1 MFRYVSCSILLLLTT
16 STVVADE
23 PSPAAPLMR
32 LLQSGRLPAERVG
45 TVVEMVCQKG
55 NAKDL
60 AYVFEQLQKPD
71 AFKPAVRLKVLELL
85 TDAAVVRK
93 VKPEGDLAALK
104 LLLTQGSEPKLK
116 LAAIKLASVWKV
128 KEIAPEL
135 QALATNS
142 NTEFALRAA
151 AIDGLANIGDSNS
164 KAALLEIAAKDK
176 GIPARMQAV
185 AGLTLLDLDEAA
197 RQAAAVLASAAA
209 QDDPATLID
218 AILSRKGGAEKL
230 AIALASVKVPK
241 EVAKVTLR
249 YMYSIGRSDEGL
261 SNLLSKAADIAVDS
275 PPPSQAEVLKIAAEV
290 MVKGDA
296 ARGEKVFRRADV
308 NCFKCHAIARAGGQV
323 GPELTAL
330 GSISPPEYIVNS
342 ILNPTL
348 NIKEQFVTKVILT
361 ADGEVVTGIVIDRN
375 DERVRL
381 KDASGK
387 VITLAIGDIESE
399 KDGPSLMPQGLTK
412 FLTHD
417 EFLDLA
423 RFITELGRPGPY
435 AIRTTPTLQRWRLLK
450 SPSPEISGEV
460 PNVEHFRQHVLE
472 LPAEAWLPLYGTARG
487 SLPLVDALVTLKSA
501 SPEKTIAE
509 RSIAVIQGEI
519 EVSQGGELLVEL
531 NSSVPA
537 HLWLDAEPFEK
548 PRKLTLPLTAGRH
561 KLTLRFELPSD
572 LPADASL
579 SVELKK
585 PAGSNIQFDVV
596 GGQ

>member
-1 MFRYVSCSILLLLTT
+1 MFRYVSCSILLLLAT
-16 STVVADE
+16 SALAADE
-23 PSPAAPLMR
+23 PSPAAPLMK

-60 AYVFEQLQKPD
+60 AYVFEQLQKPN
-71 AFKPAVRLKVLELL
+71 AYKPAVRLKVVELL

-93 VKPEGDLAALK
+93 VKPEGNLAVLK
-104 LLLTQGSEPKLK
+104 TLLVEGSEPKLK
-116 LAAIKLASVWKV
+116 LAALKLASVWKV

-135 QALATNS
+135 QALATDS
-142 NTEFALRAA
+142 KTEKGIRAA
-151 AIDGLANIGDSNS
+151 AIDGLANIGDARS

-176 GIPARMQAV
+176 AIPVRMQAV
-185 AGLTLLDLDEAA
+185 AGLARLDLDEAA

-209 QDDPATLID
+209 QDDPAPLID
-218 AILSRKGGAEKL
+218 ALLSRKGGAEKF
-230 AIALASVKVPK
+230 AAALATVKLPK

-275 PPPSQAEVLKIAAEV
+275 PPPSQEEVLKIAAEV
-290 MVKGDA
+290 MAKGNA

-308 NCFKCHAIARAGGQV
+308 NCFKCHSIARAGGQV

-342 ILNPTL
+342 ILNPSL
-348 NIKEQFVTKVILT
+348 NIKEQYVTKVILT

-387 VITLAIGDIESE
+387 VITLAVGDIESE

-450 SPSPEISGEV
+450 SPAPEISGEV
-460 PNVEHFRQHVLE
+460 PNVEHFRQYVLE
-472 LPAEAWLPLYGTARG
+472 LPVDAWLPLYGTAQG
-487 SLPLVDALVTLKSA
+487 PLPLPEVLAALKSA
-501 SPEKTIAE
+501 SSEKNPSDKTVAFL
-509 RSIAVIQGEI
+509 QGEI
-519 EVSQGGELLVEL
+519 EVSQAGDLQVEIH
-531 NSSVPA
+531 SPVAA

-548 PRKLTLPLTAGRH
+548 PTKLTLPLTAGRH
-561 KLTLRFELPSD
+561 KLTLRLELPSD
-572 LPADASL
+572 LRADASL
-579 SVELKK
+579 SVELKR
-585 PAGSNIQFDVV
+585 PAASNIQFDVV

>member
-1 MFRYVSCSILLLLTT
+1 MFRYVPYSALLLLAT
-16 STVVADE
+16 SALVADE
-23 PSPAAPLMR
+23 PSPAAPLMK

-55 NAKDL
+55 NGRDL

-71 AFKPAVRLKVLELL
+71 GYKPAVRLKVVELL

-93 VKPEGDLAALK
+93 VKPDGDLAALK
-104 LLLTQGSEPKLK
+104 GLLTEKSEPKLK
-116 LAAIKLASVWKV
+116 LAALRLASVWKV

-135 QALATNS
+135 QALATDS
-142 NTEFALRAA
+142 KTEKGIRAA
-151 AIDGLANIGDSNS
+151 AIDGLANIGDARS

-176 GIPARMQAV
+176 AVPARMLAV
-185 AGLTLLDLDEAA
+185 AGLARLDLDEAA

-218 AILSRKGGAEKL
+218 AILSRKGGAEKF
-230 AIALASVKVPK
+230 AAALATVKLPK

-275 PPPSQAEVLKIAAEV
+275 PPPSQEEVLKIAAEV
-290 MVKGDA
+290 MAKGDA

-308 NCFKCHAIARAGGQV
+308 NCFKCHSIARAGGQV

-342 ILNPTL
+342 VLNPSL
-348 NIKEQFVTKVILT
+348 NIKEQYVTKVILT

-387 VITLAIGDIESE
+387 VITLAVGDIESE

-435 AIRTTPTLQRWRLLK
+435 VIRTTPTLQRWRMLK
-450 SPSPEISGEV
+450 SPAPEISGEV

-472 LPAEAWLPLYGTARG
+472 LPADAWLPLYGTAQG
-487 SLPLVDALVTLKSA
+487 PLPLADALGALKSA
-501 SPEKTIAE
+501 SSEKNLGDKTVAIL
-509 RSIAVIQGEI
+509 QGEI
-519 EVSQGGELLVEL
+519 EVSQAGDLQVEIH
-531 NSSVPA
+531 SPIPV
-537 HLWLDAEPFEK
+537 HLWFDAEPFEK
-548 PRKLTLPLTAGRH
+548 PAKLTLPFTAGRH
-561 KLTLRFELPSD
+561 KLTMRLELPDDLPSD
-572 LPADASL
+572 ANL

>member
-1 MFRYVSCSILLLLTT
+1 MFRSALVIIPLLLPT
-16 STVVADE
+16 SPLVADE
-23 PSPAAPLMR
+23 PSPAAPLMK

-55 NAKDL
+55 NGKDL

-71 AFKPAVRLKVLELL
+71 AYKPAVRLKVVELL

-104 LLLTQGSEPKLK
+104 GLLAERSEPKLK
-116 LAAIKLASVWKV
+116 LAALKLASVWKV

-135 QALATNS
+135 QALATDS
-142 NTEFALRAA
+142 KTEKGIRAA
-151 AIDGLANIGDSNS
+151 AIDGLANIGDARS

-176 GIPARMQAV
+176 AIPVRMQAV
-185 AGLTLLDLDEAA
+185 AGLSRLDLDEAA
-197 RQAAAVLASAAA
+197 RQAASVLAAGAA
-209 QDDPATLID
+209 QDDPAPLVD

-230 AIALASVKVPK
+230 AATLATVKLPK

-275 PPPSQAEVLKIAAEV
+275 PPPSQEEVLKIAAEV
-290 MVKGDA
+290 MAKGDA
-296 ARGEKVFRRADV
+296 ARGEKVFRRADI
-308 NCFKCHAIARAGGQV
+308 NCFKCHSIARAGGQV

-342 ILNPTL
+342 ILNPSL
-348 NIKEQFVTKVILT
+348 NIKEQYVTKVILT

-387 VITLAIGDIESE
+387 VITLAVGDIESE

-412 FLTHD
+412 FLTAD

-435 AIRTTPTLQRWRLLK
+435 SIRTSPTLQRWRLLK
-450 SPSPEISGEV
+450 SPAPEISGEV

-472 LPAEAWLPLYGTARG
+472 PPADAWLPLYGAARG
-487 SLPLVDALVTLKSA
+487 ELPLADVRAVLQLPPSTKSVA
-501 SPEKTIAE
+501 WL
-509 RSIAVIQGEI
+509 QGEI
-519 EVSQGGELLVEL
+519 EVSAAGELEISAT
-531 NSSVPA
+531 SSTRTD
-537 HLWLDAEPFEK
+537 LWLDAEPFETK
-548 PRKLTLPLTAGRH
+548 PKLAVPVSAGRR
-561 KLTLRFELPSD
+561 KVTLRVELPAD
-572 LPADASL
+572 LPAAA
-579 SVELKK
+579 ELRLELHK
-585 PAGSNIQFDVV
+585 PAGSSIQFDVV
-596 GGQ
+596 GGP

>member
-1 MFRYVSCSILLLLTT
+1 MFRYVSFFVLLLAT
-16 STVVADE
+16 SALVADE
-23 PSPAAPLMR
+23 PSPAAPLMK

-55 NAKDL
+55 NGKDL

-71 AFKPAVRLKVLELL
+71 AYRPAVRLKVVELL
-85 TDAAVVRK
+85 IDAAVVRK
-93 VKPEGDLAALK
+93 VKPEGNLAALK
-104 LLLTQGSEPKLK
+104 GLLAEKSEPKLK
-116 LAAIKLASVWKV
+116 LAALKLASVWKV

-135 QALATNS
+135 QALATDS
-142 NTEFALRAA
+142 KTEKGIRAA
-151 AIDGLANIGDSNS
+151 AIEGLANIGDDRS
-164 KAALLEIAAKDK
+164 KAALLEIATKDK
-176 GIPARMQAV
+176 AIPVRMQAV
-185 AGLTLLDLDEAA
+185 AGLSRLDLDEAA
-197 RQAAAVLASAAA
+197 RQAASVLAAAA
-209 QDDPATLID
+209 PQDDPAPVID
-218 AILSRKGGAEKL
+218 ALLSRKGGAEKL
-230 AIALASVKVPK
+230 AAALASVKPPK

-275 PPPSQAEVLKIAAEV
+275 PPPSQEEVLKIAAEV
-290 MVKGDA
+290 MAKGDA

-308 NCFKCHAIARAGGQV
+308 NCFKCHSIARAGGQV

-342 ILNPTL
+342 ILNPSL
-348 NIKEQFVTKVILT
+348 NIKEQYVTKVILT

-387 VITLAIGDIESE
+387 MITLAVGDIESE

-412 FLTHD
+412 FLTAG

-450 SPSPEISGEV
+450 SPAPEISAEV

-472 LPAEAWLPLYGTARG
+472 LPADAWLPLYGTAQG
-487 SLPLVDALVTLKSA
+487 PLPLADVVAALKSA
-501 SPEKTIAE
+501 STEKNPSDKTVAIL
-509 RSIAVIQGEI
+509 QGEI
-519 EVSQGGELLVEL
+519 EVSQAGDLQVEIH
-531 NSSVPA
+531 SPIPA

-548 PRKLTLPLTAGRH
+548 PTTLTLPLTSGRH
-561 KLTLRFELPSD
+561 KLNLRLELPSN
-572 LPADASL
+572 LPSDANL
-579 SVELKK
+579 GVELKK
-585 PAGSNIQFDVV
+585 PAASSIQFDIV